1 MGDWKLIVK
10 KGKPHLYDLTKDIH
24 EDNDIAVQHPE
35 IVKQMLEVIRREHR
49 ENDMFPVTLPEFA
62 SNYPLLSNM
71 ETL

>member
-49 ENDMFPVTLPEFA
+49 ENDMFPVTLPESA
-62 SNYPLLSNM
+62 SN
-71 ETL
+71 